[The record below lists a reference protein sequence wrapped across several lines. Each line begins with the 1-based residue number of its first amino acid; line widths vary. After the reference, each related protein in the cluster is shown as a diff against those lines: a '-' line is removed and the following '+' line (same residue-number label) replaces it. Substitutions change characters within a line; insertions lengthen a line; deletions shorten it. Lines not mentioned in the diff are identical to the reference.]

1 MRGGGQGGS
10 RVGAYGSYGSYGAY
24 GAYGAYGGCQFGMT
38 STATVAFPNR
48 AKSS

>member
-1 MRGGGQGGS
+1 LGGGGWWGGGGPGGA
-10 RVGAYGSYGSYGAY
+10 RVGAYGSYGS
-24 GAYGAYGGCQFGMT
+24 YGGCQFGMT